1 MPRTPSIRGSLPDQ
15 FKGYTAQQLRDFL
28 KCRQDLHAWGDDE
41 RYTIV
46 RNRRTR
52 RQQIRRVVEC
62 IRCESVRVEML
73 TIATGDRIGTPNYYY
88 SEGYQLAKGEKFTAR
103 DRAGLRL
110 YRASQVK
117 NIEIEEEA

>member
-1 MPRTPSIRGSLPDQ
+1 MAKKPNIRASLPDQ

-46 RNRRTR
+46 RNKRTR
-52 RQQIRRVVEC
+52 RQQIRRVVQC
-62 IRCESVRVEML
+62 IRCDSVRVEMM

-88 SEGYQLAKGEKFTAR
+88 SEGYQMAKGEKFTAR

-110 YRASQVK
+110 YRASQGKFEV
-117 NIEIEEEA
+117 EDEE